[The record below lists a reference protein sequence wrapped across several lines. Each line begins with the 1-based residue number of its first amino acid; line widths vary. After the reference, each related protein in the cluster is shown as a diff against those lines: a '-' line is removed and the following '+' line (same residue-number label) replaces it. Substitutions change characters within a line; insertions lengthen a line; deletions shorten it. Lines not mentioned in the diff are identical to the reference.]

1 MNCPSCNK
9 PVSGVSGKGPYQ
21 CSGCGARIRA
31 NPLKDDQYAPHGF
44 VLGDS
49 AQGYAVRRL
58 YSADRDTQTGWE
70 TQVWNEGF
78 LWRTDD
84 HKNLYQALEYITERA
99 YSMYEKAWVKKHA
112 GQFKRVTGYDL
123 DEINVR
129 HGFMRAFT
137 EGENTVRARHIAQ
150 SA

>member
-9 PVSGVSGKGPYQ
+9 PVSGVSGKGPYK
-21 CSGCGARIRA
+21 CEGCGAKVRA
-31 NPLKDDQYAPHGF
+31 NPMRDDQYALDAF

-49 AQGYAVRRL
+49 NAGYAVRRL
-58 YSADRDTQTGWE
+58 YSGDQKTGWE
-70 TQVWNEGF
+70 TQIWSEGIQF
-78 LWRTDD
+78 RTDD

-123 DEINVR
+123 DEVNVR
-129 HGFMRAFT
+129 HGVARDFT
-137 EGENTVRARHIAQ
+137 GVEKELRGLHIAQ
-150 SA
+150 SV